1 MNNENANEIE
11 KKENQ
16 DAIPIKK
23 TSIIKSELLNN
34 KVNYQYLFKLALIG
48 DSGSGKTSILLRF
61 TDNTYNENTQSTI
74 GVDFK
79 IISMNIDDNL
89 VKMQLWDTC
98 GSERFKSLTTSFI
111 KSCSAFILVFDIT
124 RMKTFKS
131 LDFWMKVVK
140 ESAKEDNF
148 LCLIGNKS
156 DLESKRQVPIE
167 QCIEFA
173 KSHGLKYIETS
184 AKNNI
189 NIMEAFTLVAESLY
203 DKKRKDVSTETI
215 ENKIKQGDSI
225 RISNEN
231 NKQELKEKD
240 SNCRC

>member
-1 MNNENANEIE
+1 MEEIVENDQENK
-11 KKENQ
+11 KKENITQ
-16 DAIPIKK
+16 KNP

-34 KVNYQYLFKLALIG
+34 KINYKYLFKLALIG

-61 TDNTYNENTQSTI
+61 TDNTYNENTQFTI

-79 IISMNIDDNL
+79 IVSMNIDDSL
-89 VKMQLWDTC
+89 VKLQIWDTC

-131 LDFWMKVVK
+131 LEFWMKVVK
-140 ESAKEDNF
+140 ESAKNENF

-156 DLESKRQVPIE
+156 DLESKRQVPQE

-173 KSHGLKYIETS
+173 KSLGLKYMETS
-184 AKNNI
+184 AKNNT
-189 NIMEAFTLVAESLY
+189 NIADTFNFVSEMLY
-203 DKKRKDVSTETI
+203 
-215 ENKIKQGDSI
+215 
-225 RISNEN
+225 N
-231 NKQELKEKD
+231 NKKKEPYMD
-240 SNCRC
+240 SQNDSKINKGAGINVDESRQKNNSKCMC